1 MEEVITIRLCKYT
14 AKSPKVLYR
23 VIDGEGLDFYFR
35 TEKQARH
42 FIMNTKKER
51 GYILDDYD
59 SYMIEKLIFE
69 YNLNSIMALCDFVN
83 GN

>member
-1 MEEVITIRLCKYT
+1 MEEVITMQLCKYT

-23 VIDGEGLDFYFR
+23 VIDGEGRDFYFR
-35 TEKQARH
+35 TEKQARD
-42 FIMNTKKER
+42 FIMNTKKEC

-59 SYMIEKLIFE
+59 AYHIRKLVFE
-69 YNLNSIMALCDFVN
+69 YNLYSIMALCDYVN